1 MSEIG
6 EGEQPRELRAKEQ
19 LTRSNEPK
27 GIPFTFLP
35 ERQAGNTEGRKGEP
49 YPSEVYLRAIDNLR
63 QIYLEANPIQQ
74 TLEEE
79 RGVNNTLFMVCLGLQ
94 AIAYDHLGPKGQVY
108 FKDELFSLMKSQKDW
123 EVQPISETMRFWKN
137 SFELT
142 LTQGKILQRIA
153 EGLNLTYDPGG
164 EHDVA
169 KRSFNYDALLHR
181 PIIKH
186 PNDPSEYKPLFD
198 NEIKAYLQT
207 KQNNRKGAQ

>member
-1 MSEIG
+1 MSELA
-6 EGEQPRELRAKEQ
+6 EGEQPRQFEAKEQ

-35 ERQAGNTEGRKGEP
+35 ESQAAKTEERRGEG
-49 YPSEVYLRAIDNLR
+49 YPSEVYLRVIDNLR
-63 QIYLEANPIQQ
+63 QVYLEANPIQQ

-94 AIAYDHLGPKGQVY
+94 AIAYDHLGPKGQAY

-123 EVQPISETMRFWKN
+123 EVQPISETMRLWEN

-142 LTQGKILQRIA
+142 PTQGRLLQRIA

-164 EHDVA
+164 EHDTA
-169 KRSFNYDALLHR
+169 KRSFSYDALLQR
-181 PIIKH
+181 PTTQH
-186 PNDPSEYKPLFD
+186 PNDSNEYKPLFD
-198 NEIKAYLQT
+198 NEIKAYLQA
-207 KQNNRKGAQ
+207 KKK